1 MEECGEELQA
11 LLEEDKLTGVPM
23 LIYANKQDL
32 ITALPADEIEEM
44 LHLSMINDRP
54 WNIAAC
60 SAQEGEGK
68 ISHPQIIRL
77 QSHIVLFI
85 RFARGS

>member
-1 MEECGEELQA
+1 MEECGEEVQA

-68 ISHPQIIRL
+68 LLLFRLIRVTYR
-77 QSHIVLFI
+77 IV
-85 RFARGS
+85 RGP

>member
-1 MEECGEELQA
+1 
-11 LLEEDKLTGVPM
+11 M

-68 ISHPQIIRL
+68 LLFFRL
-77 QSHIVLFI
+77 IGVAYRIV
-85 RFARGS
+85 RGP